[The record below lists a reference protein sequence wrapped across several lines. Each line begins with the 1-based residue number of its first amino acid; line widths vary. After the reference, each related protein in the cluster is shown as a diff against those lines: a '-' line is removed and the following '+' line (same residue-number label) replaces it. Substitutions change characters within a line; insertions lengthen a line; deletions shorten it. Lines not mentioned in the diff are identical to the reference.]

1 MIKISRLIYGSL
13 NIRHVFEVSD
23 FIYHSLKQLTITVVM
38 LSLMPNRL
46 VVISGIREK
55 IMLTLYDYIREHL
68 RSTPVFWWGLC
79 CSSF

>member
-1 MIKISRLIYGSL
+1 L
-13 NIRHVFEVSD
+13 NIIHLCEVSD

-38 LSLMPNRL
+38 LSLMRNRL

-68 RSTPVFWWGLC
+68 RSTPVFGGVC
-79 CSSF
+79 VFHV